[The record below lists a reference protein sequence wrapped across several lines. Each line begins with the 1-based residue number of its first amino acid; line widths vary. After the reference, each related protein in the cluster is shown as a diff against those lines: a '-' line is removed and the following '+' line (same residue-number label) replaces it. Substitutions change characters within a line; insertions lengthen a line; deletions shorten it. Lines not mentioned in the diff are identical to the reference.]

1 MREWR
6 PDVATMSGRAAGN
19 LESLRRLA
27 ELLDTRFVIP
37 GTKIRFGLDPI
48 LSLVPGLGDL
58 VSPAFA
64 VLLLVEG
71 LQQRVPKVVIARML
85 VNAFTDAL
93 IGAIPVAGNI
103 GDIFWRA
110 NARNLELLERHARP
124 GAAPSRSDYV
134 VASLLAAVFGIVVFI
149 PVMLAIWLAAS
160 LWWWMVSAAP
170 A

>member
-1 MREWR
+1 
-6 PDVATMSGRAAGN
+6 MSELVNERMSTRAAGN
-19 LESLRRLA
+19 LASLRRLA
-27 ELLDTRFVIP
+27 ELLDNRFVIP
-37 GTKIRFGLDPI
+37 GTNIRFGLDPI

-64 VLLLVEG
+64 VLLLVQG

-85 VNAFTDAL
+85 ANAFIDAL

-110 NARNLELLERHARP
+110 NARNLDLLARHARP
-124 GAAPSRSDYV
+124 GAAPSKSDYV
-134 VASLLAAVFGIVVFI
+134 AASLLAAAFGIVVFI
-149 PVMLAIWLAAS
+149 PVTIAIWLAAS
-160 LWWWMVSAAP
+160 LWWWLMAAAP